1 MALNKKK
8 LTKIELCTL
17 EMYIENL
24 QINHGLSD
32 KVVEEVKQKIDEL
45 YKNAPE

>member
-8 LTKIELCTL
+8 LTKIELCKL